1 MPLTDLT
8 HLERVVS
15 NVRIDAILSAAE
27 VESAGARCIQGSTD
41 DLLGLAADVRVREAA
56 IGAIRKFGLAPG
68 PLTRLREELESR
80 LASHLNLEAAALMP
94 DLSLLSALPGR
105 VAAEG
110 RTARRVDVM
119 ASEVLSL
126 DAGNAPIGR
135 LFVTDALHP
144 FEGDL
149 SPLPRLFEQAQHEQS
164 TVISI
169 EAHGLGVLGATGG
182 GVAEHLGIAGQ
193 GDLHLLSLG
202 ALGGHGWVAAGK
214 RPLVAAVQAFT
225 AAAPSLPSVAATLRA
240 LEILHSEP
248 QRRSRAFDVAQRLL
262 NAFRQ
267 RGLDTGPCVTPWVP
281 VWLGD
286 EALTDQWLRALL
298 EAGIA
303 TRALLAGHRSRLLF
317 SVAATISDA
326 QLDTLLEGVDKAARK
341 LPAPDSPNARA
352 PVTLSRPGSFVMAAP
367 CAPKWVEFDLPEAVD
382 EPETAALPRT
392 LSNRVFDAVETLTWR
407 AANLRTA
414 RLPGTDAIRALID
427 RTRNRKS

>member
-1 MPLTDLT
+1 
-8 HLERVVS
+8 
-15 NVRIDAILSAAE
+15 
-27 VESAGARCIQGSTD
+27 
-41 DLLGLAADVRVREAA
+41 
-56 IGAIRKFGLAPG
+56 
-68 PLTRLREELESR
+68 
-80 LASHLNLEAAALMP
+80 MP

-225 AAAPSLPSVAATLRA
+225 AAAPSLGSMVYEARVLVTTAWWTMVGPGVLLVLLVVGLNLIGDALRDV
-240 LEILHSEP
+240 LDP
-248 QRRSRAFDVAQRLL
+248 RR
-262 NAFRQ
+262 
-267 RGLDTGPCVTPWVP
+267 TG
-281 VWLGD
+281 
-286 EALTDQWLRALL
+286 
-298 EAGIA
+298 
-303 TRALLAGHRSRLLF
+303 RS
-317 SVAATISDA
+317 
-326 QLDTLLEGVDKAARK
+326 
-341 LPAPDSPNARA
+341 
-352 PVTLSRPGSFVMAAP
+352 M
-367 CAPKWVEFDLPEAVD
+367 
-382 EPETAALPRT
+382 
-392 LSNRVFDAVETLTWR
+392 
-407 AANLRTA
+407 
-414 RLPGTDAIRALID
+414 
-427 RTRNRKS
+427 